1 MRYECTLTPFIIKT
15 LKTFLRYDLSVFLRY
30 NLGKTL
36 ETSQDQLWPL
46 LTMKLDGNFGTS

>member
-15 LKTFLRYDLSVFLRY
+15 LKTFLRCDLSVFLRY

-46 LTMKLDGNFGTS
+46 FTMKLDGNFGTS

>member
-30 NLGKTL
+30 NLGKKLENIPRSTL
-36 ETSQDQLWPL
+36 ATFYDETRR
-46 LTMKLDGNFGTS
+46 